1 MIKPITF
8 AAFKKLA
15 LATALILAPAA
26 LLAQSGQEIQHRKF
40 EQQHRIHQGE
50 RDGQLTRREG
60 YRLERQEHR
69 INREERGMRYRDH
82 GHLTRV
88 DRRIL
93 NHQQNRESRRIYRDR
108 HEE

>member
-1 MIKPITF
+1 MKV
-8 AAFKKLA
+8 AAFKKIA
-15 LATALILAPAA
+15 LATVLMLAPAA
-26 LLAQSGQEIQHRKF
+26 LFAQSGQEIRHRSF

-69 INREERGMRYRDH
+69 IDREERGMRYRDR

-88 DRRIL
+88 DRRIVDR
-93 NHQQNRESRRIYRDR
+93 QQNRESRRIYRDR
-108 HEE
+108 R